1 MVIAIDG
8 PSGAGKSTLAKRLA
22 RDLGFMY
29 LDTGA
34 MYRAL
39 ALKILR
45 QGVVLDNV
53 EILGAIVAKTDI
65 DLKGQN
71 GHIRVLLDGEDVSG
85 LIRTPEVSQ
94 MASKV
99 SALKVVRQRLL
110 DLQRALGS
118 RGNVVAEGRDI
129 GTVVFPAAEVKVY
142 LDASAQERGRR
153 RYEELRAGGQEVDLA
168 ETIREMQER
177 DKRDSERDLAPLRK
191 AEDAVAID
199 SSALKADAVAER
211 VLQLIRNQA
220 LENQKDRSC
229 SS

>member
-45 QGVVLDNV
+45 RGIDLADT
-53 EILGAIVAKTDI
+53 EILGEIVAQTEI
-65 DLKGQN
+65 DLSGNN
-71 GHIRVLLDGEDVSG
+71 GAVQVLLDGEDVSG

-94 MASKV
+94 MASKA
-99 SALKVVRQRLL
+99 SALKVVRQRML
-110 DLQRALGS
+110 DLQRALGR

-153 RYEELRAGGQEVDLA
+153 RYEELRAGGQDVSLA
-168 ETIREMQER
+168 ETIQEMQER
-177 DKRDSERDLAPLRK
+177 DKRDSERDLAPLRQ
-191 AEDAVAID
+191 AQDAVAID
-199 SSALKADAVAER
+199 SSALQADAVAAR
-211 VLQLIRNQA
+211 VLQVIQMKA
-220 LENQKDRSC
+220 LKNQKDRSC
-229 SS
+229 CS